1 MQPDRPNQHVPPN
14 PSPSPSLGGEWRKHT
29 VSLLGLG
36 LKLLK
41 TAKVLKVALLGMSV
55 AGYSLIF
62 SWQFALVLIAVIVF
76 HEYGHLRAMKKF
88 SLPTKGMYLI
98 PFVGGVAIGAK
109 PKSQWQDVYISMM
122 GPVYGL
128 FMTVVFYVIFLATG
142 NHFAGI
148 IATFSGLI
156 NIFNLLP
163 VYPLDGGRVLKSMA
177 LSIGGRLGLVFLLVF
192 SAACFAA
199 AFTFGFYFLCFF
211 VFIGAIDLAATW
223 RTFSQQSQT
232 PLKPYGVAFTALW
245 YVLVIVA
252 FLFIIV
258 MIAKSGVPGS
268 EVVLKILD
276 S

>member
-1 MQPDRPNQHVPPN
+1 MSTPPDRQVPPASR
-14 PSPSPSLGGEWRKHT
+14 PPASDWRTHT

-36 LKLLK
+36 LKLFK

-62 SWQFALVLIAVIVF
+62 SWQFAVVLIAVIVF
-76 HEYGHLRAMKKF
+76 HEYGHLRAMKRF

-109 PKSQWQDVYISMM
+109 PQSQWQDVYISMM
-122 GPVYGL
+122 GPVFGL
-128 FMTVVFYVIFLATG
+128 IMTVVFYVIFLVTE

-148 IATFSGLI
+148 VATFSGLI
-156 NIFNLLP
+156 NVFNLLP
-163 VYPLDGGRVLKSMA
+163 VYPLDGGRVLKCMA
-177 LSIGGRLGLVFLLVF
+177 LSISGRAGVIFLLGF
-192 SAACFAA
+192 SALCFAA
-199 AFTFGFYFLCFF
+199 AYTVGFYFLCFF
-211 VFIGAIDLAATW
+211 VFIGAVDLAATW
-223 RTFSQQSQT
+223 RTLSRQSQV
-232 PLKPYGVAFTALW
+232 PLTLYGVAFTALW
-245 YVLVIVA
+245 YLLVVVA

>member
-1 MQPDRPNQHVPPN
+1 MRSDRQAPDVTRNSSQLPP
-14 PSPSPSLGGEWRKHT
+14 SGGEWRAHT
-29 VSLLGLG
+29 VSILGLG

-41 TAKVLKVALLGMSV
+41 TAQVLKVALLAMSV

-88 SLPTKGMYLI
+88 SLPTRGMYLI

-122 GPVYGL
+122 GPVYGFL
-128 FMTVVFYVIFLATG
+128 MTVVFYAVFLVTG

-156 NIFNLLP
+156 NVFNLLP

-177 LSIGGRLGLVFLLVF
+177 ISISGRWGIAFLLAF
-192 SAACFAA
+192 SALCFAA
-199 AFTFGFYFLCFF
+199 AYTVGFYFLCFF
-211 VFIGAIDLAATW
+211 VFIGAVDLAASW
-223 RTFSQQSQT
+223 RTVSKDIQV
-232 PLKPYGVAFTALW
+232 PLKLYGVAFTAMW
-245 YVLVIVA
+245 YLVLVAA